1 MSNVNAIRI
10 DARYQVLL
18 ILRKHNIQASEQIMK
33 EIATVIDQAMEAQS
47 VVVLQ
52 EVERM
57 MDAENMKS
65 KLARQFDELERQA
78 QIHNNGTNY
87 QRH

>member
-57 MDAENMKS
+57 MDAENMKA
-65 KLARQFDELERQA
+65 KLARRFDELERQA
-78 QIHNNGTNY
+78 QIHNNGTT
-87 QRH
+87 H